1 MANSYTNIVVFF
13 LTTLVY
19 YFALKPKVKLEDFE
33 SEESVSSS
41 HSSVVIYFL
50 LILVTQFFVNS
61 YVITS
66 ICGNNFSDNL
76 KNSALYT
83 FIPWILIFGAVIAV
97 LLVFPGFKSAF
108 SDVIGYY
115 YVSSSANSIITEL
128 LVNQDIE
135 KIIDTNG
142 SDTASG
148 LSEQNNQSS
157 NSDSNGDDLSSPND
171 TTLSVS
177 SSDSDYNKLG
187 NINTEQMNVNLND
200 NNSLSNEKD
209 ASLLT
214 GGKRMLQKGGTKEQM
229 QKAADLIVKIC
240 GNMSILI
247 NQLSPTNFNEY
258 WNILK
263 PLFKD
268 KYKNDASSAELKNNL
283 FDLVVT
289 RDNVGESM
297 WYIYTGI
304 LVSSIS
310 QFKISQINCNKTSIS
325 TKTANNAVTTT
336 PTNT

>member
-128 LVNQDIE
+128 LVNKDIE
-135 KIIDTNG
+135 NMTDSNG

-157 NSDSNGDDLSSPND
+157 NINSDSNGDDLSSPND
-171 TTLSVS
+171 TTLGVS
-177 SSDSDYNKLG
+177 SGDSNYNKLG
-187 NINTEQMNVNLND
+187 NINTEQMNINLND
-200 NNSLSNEKD
+200 GNSLSNEKD

-268 KYKNDASSAELKNNL
+268 KYKDDASSAELKNNL

-325 TKTANNAVTTT
+325 KKTSNTPANT
-336 PTNT
+336 

>member
-128 LVNQDIE
+128 LVNKDIE
-135 KIIDTNG
+135 NMTDSNG

-157 NSDSNGDDLSSPND
+157 NINSDSNGDDLSSPND
-171 TTLSVS
+171 TTLGVS
-177 SSDSDYNKLG
+177 SGDSNYNKLG
-187 NINTEQMNVNLND
+187 NINTEQMNVNVND
-200 NNSLSNEKD
+200 GNSLSNEKD

-268 KYKNDASSAELKNNL
+268 KYKDDASSAELKNNL

-325 TKTANNAVTTT
+325 TKTE
-336 PTNT
+336 TNT

>member
-1 MANSYTNIVVFF
+1 
-13 LTTLVY
+13 
-19 YFALKPKVKLEDFE
+19 
-33 SEESVSSS
+33 
-41 HSSVVIYFL
+41 
-50 LILVTQFFVNS
+50 
-61 YVITS
+61 
-66 ICGNNFSDNL
+66 
-76 KNSALYT
+76 
-83 FIPWILIFGAVIAV
+83 
-97 LLVFPGFKSAF
+97 
-108 SDVIGYY
+108 
-115 YVSSSANSIITEL
+115 
-128 LVNQDIE
+128 
-135 KIIDTNG
+135 
-142 SDTASG
+142 
-148 LSEQNNQSS
+148 
-157 NSDSNGDDLSSPND
+157 
-171 TTLSVS
+171 
-177 SSDSDYNKLG
+177 
-187 NINTEQMNVNLND
+187 
-200 NNSLSNEKD
+200 
-209 ASLLT
+209 
-214 GGKRMLQKGGTKEQM
+214 MLQKGGTKEQM

>member
-128 LVNQDIE
+128 LVNKDIE
-135 KIIDTNG
+135 NMTDSNG
-142 SDTASG
+142 SDIASG

-157 NSDSNGDDLSSPND
+157 NINSDSNGDDLSSPND
-171 TTLSVS
+171 TTLGVS
-177 SSDSDYNKLG
+177 SGDSNYNKLG
-187 NINTEQMNVNLND
+187 NINTEQMNINLND
-200 NNSLSNEKD
+200 GNSLSNEKD

-268 KYKNDASSAELKNNL
+268 KYKDDASSAELKNNL

-325 TKTANNAVTTT
+325 TKTE
-336 PTNT
+336 TNT

>member
-115 YVSSSANSIITEL
+115 YVSSSANSIISEL
-128 LVNQDIE
+128 LVNKDIE
-135 KIIDTNG
+135 NMTDSNG
-142 SDTASG
+142 SDIASG

-157 NSDSNGDDLSSPND
+157 NINSDSNGDDLSSPND
-171 TTLSVS
+171 TTLGVS
-177 SSDSDYNKLG
+177 SGDSG
-187 NINTEQMNVNLND
+187 VSESSVNTEQMNLND

-336 PTNT
+336 PANT

>member
-19 YFALKPKVKLEDFE
+19 YFALKPKTKLEDFE

-115 YVSSSANSIITEL
+115 YVSSSANNIITEL
-128 LVNQDIE
+128 LVNKDIE
-135 KIIDTNG
+135 NMIDSNG

-148 LSEQNNQSS
+148 LSDQNNQSINIDN
-157 NSDSNGDDLSSPND
+157 NSDDLSSPND
-171 TTLSVS
+171 TTLSVPYS
-177 SSDSDYNKLG
+177 QSNNSVPETVSNDS
-187 NINTEQMNVNLND
+187 
-200 NNSLSNEKD
+200 NSLSNDKD
-209 ASLLT
+209 ATLLT
-214 GGKRMLQKGGTKEQM
+214 GGSKRMRQNGGTKEQM

-247 NQLSPTNFNEY
+247 NQLTPTNFNEY
-258 WNILK
+258 WDILK

-268 KYKNDASSAELKNNL
+268 KYKDDGTSAELKNNL

-310 QFKISQINCNKTSIS
+310 QFKISQIKCNKPSVS
-325 TKTANNAVTTT
+325 TKTTTTTT
-336 PTNT
+336 PTTSTTTNT